1 MTATET
7 RELNEII
14 LPLQIR
20 IDELRE
26 QEDRGQETYTI
37 HYKWE
42 GQVAYQATSEE
53 DATEQFQEL
62 FEERGGI
69 INAIARNSSEFEDN
83 WHAEQNTY
91 DLDSIPEQ
99 IDELE
104 AEIEEW
110 RATFN

>member
-7 RELNEII
+7 RDLTEII

-42 GQVAYQATSEE
+42 GKVAYQATSEE
-53 DATEQFQEL
+53 DATAQFGEL
-62 FEERGGI
+62 FAERGGI
-69 INAIARNSSEFEDN
+69 INAIANVSSEFEDD
-83 WHAEQNTY
+83 WHAEQDTC

-99 IDELE
+99 IDALT

>member
-7 RELNEII
+7 RDLNEII
-14 LPLQIR
+14 APLQAK

-26 QEDRGQETYTI
+26 QEKEGLETYRVY
-37 HYKWE
+37 YKWE
-42 GQVAYQATSEE
+42 GEVEYQATSEE
-53 DATEQFQEL
+53 EATAEFEEL
-62 FEERGGI
+62 FEESGGI
-69 INAIARNSSEFEDN
+69 INAILERSSQFEDN
-83 WHAEQNTY
+83 WRVEQRTW
-91 DLDSIPEQ
+91 DQDSIPDQ

>member
-7 RELNEII
+7 RDLNEII
-14 LPLQIR
+14 APLQAK

-26 QEDRGQETYTI
+26 QEEEGLETYRVY
-37 HYKWE
+37 YKWE
-42 GQVAYQATSEE
+42 GEVEYQATSEE
-53 DATEQFQEL
+53 DATEQFEEL

-69 INAIARNSSEFEDN
+69 INAIASYSSQFEDD
-83 WHAEQNTY
+83 WHAEQQTS